1 MKKRNGWKWMLA
13 LTVLFGMGFLS
24 NLTSPMY
31 DDFVR
36 WPITAALTA
45 VLACLTVWMRSKA
58 KKAEAEDARK
68 KIEAMEEARKKETE
82 AEAARKAEETRRAE
96 EERARR
102 DRFRHE
108 KFAVAGVTFKN
119 EDKTDRQQ
127 ILREIALNAD
137 GSCAV
142 AFEEDEEKGED
153 SAIRVMTEYG
163 CVGHV
168 RHNDKAKIRRFFD
181 RKVNTMVLAVERF
194 ENDDGEKIY
203 RADIVIGMD
212 REDPE
217 QRWYFDELP
226 ES

>member
-1 MKKRNGWKWMLA
+1 MLGIA
-13 LTVLFGMGFLS
+13 IGCAVSAVMAFLDRQYEGDLFWTTPLIGAVVFAFLAYS
-24 NLTSPMY
+24 
-31 DDFVR
+31 
-36 WPITAALTA
+36 
-45 VLACLTVWMRSKA
+45 MRKKA
-58 KKAEAEDARK
+58 KAEEEAIADAARRK
-68 KIEAMEEARKKETE
+68 LEAMEEAGKKEAQAKE
-82 AEAARKAEETRRAE
+82 ARLAEEQ
-96 EERARR
+96 ARR
-102 DRFRHE
+102 NRFRHE
-108 KFAVAGVTFKN
+108 SFPVAGVTFKN
-119 EDKTDRQQ
+119 DDKTDRQQ
-127 ILREIALNAD
+127 ILREIALNDD

-142 AFEEDEEKGED
+142 TFEEDEEKGED
-153 SAIRVMTEYG
+153 STIRVMTEYG

-217 QRWYFDELP
+217 QQWYFDELP

>member
-13 LTVLFGMGFLS
+13 LTILFGIGFIS
-24 NLTSPMY
+24 NLTAPMY

-36 WPITAALTA
+36 WPMTAVLTV
-45 VLACLTVWMRSKA
+45 VLACLTVWMRSNA
-58 KKAEAEDARK
+58 KKAEAAEARQRLEAMDVARK
-68 KIEAMEEARKKETE
+68 KAAEEEEARK
-82 AEAARKAEETRRAE
+82 AEWERRAKE
-96 EERARR
+96 EQARR
-102 DRFRHE
+102 NRFRHE
-108 KFAVAGVTFKN
+108 SFPVAGVTFKN
-119 EDKTDRQQ
+119 DDKTDRQQ
-127 ILREIALNAD
+127 ILREIALNDD

-142 AFEEDEEKGED
+142 TFEEDEEKGEA

-217 QRWYFDELP
+217 QQWYFDELP

>member
-1 MKKRNGWKWMLA
+1 MLA
-13 LTVLFGMGFLS
+13 LTILFGIGFVA
-24 NLTSPMY
+24 NLTSPVY
-31 DDFVR
+31 EDFVR
-36 WPITAALTA
+36 WPISATLTA
-45 VLACLTVWMRSKA
+45 VLAALTVWMRSNA

-68 KIEAMEEARKKETE
+68 KLEAMEAARKKEAE
-82 AEAARKAEETRRAE
+82 AEAARKAEEARRAE

-181 RKVNTMVLAVERF
+181 RKVNTTVLAVDRF

-212 REDPE
+212 REDPD
-217 QRWYFDELP
+217 QQWYFDELP

>member
-1 MKKRNGWKWMLA
+1 MKKKSGWIWMLGIA
-13 LTVLFGMGFLS
+13 IGCAVSAVMAFLDRQYEGDLFWTTPLIGAVVFAFLAYS
-24 NLTSPMY
+24 
-31 DDFVR
+31 
-36 WPITAALTA
+36 
-45 VLACLTVWMRSKA
+45 MRKKA
-58 KKAEAEDARK
+58 KAEEEAFADAARRK
-68 KIEAMEEARKKETE
+68 LEAMEEARKKEAQAKE
-82 AEAARKAEETRRAE
+82 ARLAEEQ
-96 EERARR
+96 ARR
-102 DRFRHE
+102 NRFRHE
-108 KFAVAGVTFKN
+108 SFPVAGVTFKN

-127 ILREIALNAD
+127 ILREIALNDD

-217 QRWYFDELP
+217 QQWYFDELS

>member
-1 MKKRNGWKWMLA
+1 MLGIA
-13 LTVLFGMGFLS
+13 IGCVVSAVMAFLDRQYKGDLFWTTPLIGAVVFAFLAYS
-24 NLTSPMY
+24 
-31 DDFVR
+31 
-36 WPITAALTA
+36 
-45 VLACLTVWMRSKA
+45 MRKKA
-58 KKAEAEDARK
+58 KAEEEAFADAARRK
-68 KIEAMEEARKKETE
+68 LEAMEEARKKEAQAKE
-82 AEAARKAEETRRAE
+82 ARLAEEQ
-96 EERARR
+96 ARR
-102 DRFRHE
+102 NRFMHE
-108 KFAVAGVTFKN
+108 SFPVAGVTFKN

>member
-1 MKKRNGWKWMLA
+1 MLA
-13 LTVLFGMGFLS
+13 LTILFGMGFIA

-36 WPITAALTA
+36 WPATAAVTA
-45 VLACLTVWMRSKA
+45 VLAGLTIWMRSNA
-58 KKAEAEDARK
+58 KKAEAAEASRK
-68 KIEAMEEARKKETE
+68 LEAMEAARKKE
-82 AEAARKAEETRRAE
+82 AQAEEARRVE
-96 EERARR
+96 EERRVKEEQARKNR
-102 DRFRHE
+102 YRHE
-108 KFAVAGVTFKN
+108 RFPVAGVTFKN

-168 RHNDKAKIRRFFD
+168 RHNDKEKVRRFFD

-212 REDPE
+212 REDPD
-217 QRWYFDELP
+217 QQWYFDELP